1 MESGNGGASSK
12 GVFLPLSA
20 TSDVFHSNVLVPLKS
35 AYLYEE
41 SKQLFSYESAALIN
55 NPALEKK
62 YNDFRAKRREL
73 GYSEEELKESY
84 GFLLFDDVD
93 KANALGETGVLTGNS
108 TCTALGD
115 PSNGVY
121 ISVFSD
127 CLDLNRWYHEK
138 SGYIAII
145 RLTKGR
151 VKKVSENYT
160 QNFTAPTEGFD
171 CHVSEELHSVSAKTS
186 SFVAFERAQYYM
198 YELLNDGSSETAR
211 SPSAACP
218 FAIVSFTYKDT
229 KGCQTPVTPHEKS
242 GEKKLVYHYFPWR
255 GQLQIG
261 TLLYAVGLRSTAGAS
276 IPAELPPVVKIH
288 GAISMLEL
296 RQLLP
301 RAVFETCFSGEVFLD
316 GFYCSL
322 YEFVS
327 SETEQTNSLS
337 QLLWEIKEKDVALTI
352 PLNDGGFLILLP
364 SSHFLTYDDTGS
376 SAAEVLQG
384 MFVFS
389 DSRVIH
395 GDIKLG
401 QRNPAISSEI
411 LRALPVLSYAE
422 GEVEKTPTDP
432 NEELSE
438 VFVQHMQSYAA
449 LINPGLALSPSRDTS
464 SFPDQYDVPDADK
477 HLYLLPE
484 WTDRAWQ
491 NFRSYLSKPVSF
503 ELPVSKASEIL
514 AAGQEE
520 RIEDLDDGVYICLS
534 SPEDAPASHVGVES
548 EDQLT
553 GQEAAVN
560 VEATLDHCITSVEAQ
575 VDITTAPQ
583 NIAPDDLRPG
593 DVTKD
598 TEKSELTVFIK
609 TDDIGTRNLL
619 TTCTADNLPTEMI
632 VSITSAE
639 RTVTDGSL
647 SVIGTESA
655 TKHIDF
661 KLSGFPAA
669 RLQMAGLNSMSDET
683 DKTKQVF
690 NCPEVTN
697 LSKTKHKKLHR
708 GHSKGQRHAPK
719 VCIETPVPVEDDD
732 LSLKEDQSKVSTGH
746 PQLSNPSN
754 VDWRKARR
762 RKRKFGT
769 LSSKN
774 KKVRSAT
781 VGLPVTE
788 EKKADPGQQNFE
800 STILMELGACPLRKK
815 TERWDLKP
823 VISECGRILVP
834 HGSIDVADQIKNLKV
849 KLPLTKDEPCPEKLL
864 VDATMNAH
872 DTVEMQQESSTAPET
887 TVDEPGVTTSEG
899 EGSHPQNVSNVN
911 HEHIILRTSDG
922 NGSLT
927 LNPESTEH
935 SSKDDGTDTPPLK
948 TFQEKHM
955 DTPSPRNCATKGE
968 FLLNKLKSVLLR
980 GNRKTGT
987 LGSEKMTAD
996 TAPNTEPCLK
1006 KAKVDSDFGMLKTD
1020 DAVNFLQDTSLG
1032 VKEVSNMLSV
1042 DPLFA
1047 YALGLTP
1054 KETGD
1059 KIQKSEGQDTQQRK
1073 DSSETEEKNSLDK
1086 QPQITQRPLSI
1097 FPRRGRIK
1105 TLKKH
1110 QGISAEYVKR
1120 NWWLHFQTPACLAS
1134 EKLKYKECTRDK
1146 SVRKT
1151 VKEKSNSACSSTD
1164 ALNLLADLALGA
1176 NNDQVLPQPDPA
1188 LQRKPEPSLKNCDLT
1203 KDVTTVEQESVLHAL
1218 LRQPATRSIQPLES
1232 PSPSHLVG
1240 GSELVG
1246 LIAKEHAY
1254 SFHPSSS
1261 LLLDL
1266 SGTPFQVPPLSGSTR
1281 LLHHHQTMSGE
1292 TKTPHPSVIQEDRRE
1307 QNHRTPEYLK
1317 KRNVCSR
1324 KFRRSRTFVNKDGSV
1339 QITKQCKENYDF
1351 NLDSKFTSDSKDRAI
1366 IRGLHGPWDFSIQ
1379 DTSEEVQLIVHMW
1392 IGLFYS
1398 RSTAR
1403 FFHVDSDCTNPSP
1416 EESDSLEMSTG
1427 MIPAPAQSELKA
1439 NSSAPC
1445 LNVTDT
1451 SDKALDLS
1459 KKDDFVLDQGS
1470 VILDLSQRNSN
1481 AEIVTSGSQVNRKET
1496 SVSGEQK
1503 GTSDTLK
1510 TLKSLVELQTASPF
1524 QCYRNA
1530 VDCTEI
1536 VSEVDDVR
1544 STYESK
1550 RTCTPLEK
1558 AGPPEHTD
1566 VPSLKD
1572 FISVQEEMQSV
1583 SVQLESPQTA
1593 SDMCRVSHECN
1604 NEKTDMKGGVDHS
1617 EATEMKLMQK
1627 QRRDSSTEVDSNK
1640 KAANVVHTIEHD
1652 ESESQNGEN
1661 WKLKEK
1667 QYQEGHMDFSPKDFH
1682 TDDNSTNKESRVIC
1696 NGNLVDSVTQVSR
1709 EEPKAVSPGM
1719 AENVNDD
1726 MDCCAVRDDEVIKD
1740 YHFGKEDGR
1749 DEKDCYISHVE
1760 ADSDLNDQPLPI
1772 LCDDPDSVK
1781 RDSNTECN
1789 GQAPLD
1795 EQPSQANNDAC
1806 RDLQLRKLSANGHA
1820 LTDEHSVSETVPHAS
1835 SKMEPIHK
1843 DPAVEGNSENSVFGA
1858 DLSNQPLLTYDG
1870 PESVK
1875 KDGIAECNLQAPL
1888 DEQPCQADNKEDACC
1903 DLQLRNVDAS
1913 GSGVTDDRAFSET
1926 ATHLSLEMDPT
1937 YNEPVIEENSENDIC
1952 LADKAHYQRAA
1963 LDGSS
1968 ADGSVPQT
1976 NDSVE
1981 TGSQNKVMSNFSLR
1995 SDEHEDRDTRSIEG
2009 EQNVEITSQKELLY
2023 HQSHSPLFETVTRC
2037 ESEMTLT
2044 KGVDIKSD
2052 ETNKGLEKIHG
2063 PVVIPFIGIDPS
2075 GEATVQAR
2083 DSHSQGKVEEVQG
2096 QKEILSSE
2104 TTYPEIVL
2112 PTEVCS
2118 TSPVYDKKTELSAGT
2133 VSLSLFDVNEA
2144 KQPEISGS
2152 ESDDR
2157 SPTPTMDEEPYQYV
2171 TCSAPISSTSSS
2183 TFKDSETLKNM
2194 TKPCLSRSSVLTKEE
2209 MPLERKHKP
2218 TVYSV
2223 PNPHHGLHPD
2233 LELRTLRVLQSIDKL
2248 LSKSSHN
2255 DTSSQMKTA
2264 NTKRFL
2270 DQTDKLQETS
2280 IGQDCHLHT
2289 LFPSTECLQVI
2300 KSNIDQDNH
2309 KSAKNDEIHTDCISN
2324 DRVIENSVLSDLS
2337 KNKQTTSPVITYN
2350 KPASMLLEKKTE
2362 SLKGISGGLNYD
2374 KQEASELSPKNTWL
2388 SSVGD
2393 STCNSSKAT
2402 FACQDS
2408 LYQYKE
2414 TDVSKSNKIPAF
2426 LPIQSFESTK
2436 NKVDGSHSL
2445 LTNSLVEKVGRTT
2458 KEIIEMDQT
2467 DCSNTSTFVG
2477 DYKDDSMIDD
2487 RPIQE
2492 PQSSLTCTVYNVS
2505 QKRSESFLEQ
2515 ISKRCLQD
2523 DLTQASME
2531 QECLIFSEQMKQL
2544 LKRSKRG
2551 PIHQLDAHNK
2561 LNLSCSSP
2569 VTVCFSSLEEQDDS
2583 VDHLDMLSL
2592 VGQKIKVDMFD
2603 QKDLTDTT
2611 EEESSLHLQKLPQR
2625 NPLEHAGVSSVTAE
2639 CARLYTAMMNDVCDV
2654 KKVPSRPKHSRMEL
2668 LSYSSYYK
2676 SAPSNHTDFCD
2687 HMMKEEDESNLNATV
2702 KKSCTTKY
2710 RFYILVTSDDT
2721 FFEETKAQLEAEGHT
2736 AVQPSEFFLN
2746 EESSSSLFI
2755 ILRNEDIAQ
2764 HICEVP
2770 HLLELKKSAGVQF
2783 AGIDE
2788 PDDIVNLTH
2797 QELFMR
2803 GGFVMVDRAAQ
2814 ESLSLCNMKEMSKIL
2829 QELRR
2834 EGKWKWMLHYR
2845 DIRRLKEN
2853 ARLSADAKE
2862 KRNFFNWCQEVGI
2875 LEVLPYHKC
2884 DLMSRDQPDYL
2895 TCLVHLQV
2903 QNISARYHIF
2913 ITDTTADDAFGKKG
2927 ILTMTLNSFLTSSPS
2942 KTFSV

>member
-12 GVFLPLSA
+12 GVFIPLSA
-20 TSDVFHSNVLVPLKS
+20 SSDAFHSNVLAPLKS

-41 SKQLFSYESAALIN
+41 SKQLFSYESAALVN

-62 YNDFRAKRREL
+62 YKDFRAKRREL

-84 GFLLFDDVD
+84 GFLLFEDVI

-198 YELLNDGSSETAR
+198 YELLDDGSNETAQ

-242 GEKKLVYHYFPWR
+242 EEKKLVYFPWR

-261 TLLYAVGLRSTAGAS
+261 TLLYGVGLRSTAGAS

-327 SETEQTNSLS
+327 TETEQTNSLP

-352 PLNDGGFLILLP
+352 PLNDGGFLILLH

-422 GEVEKTPTDP
+422 GEVEKTPADP
-432 NEELSE
+432 NEELCE

-464 SFPDQYDVPDADK
+464 IFPDQYDVPDADK
-477 HLYLLPE
+477 HLYLFPE

-503 ELPVSKASEIL
+503 QLPVSKASEIL

-520 RIEDLDDGVYICLS
+520 QIEDLDYGVYFCLS
-534 SPEDAPASHVGVES
+534 SPEDAPDSHAGVGS
-548 EDQLT
+548 EGQLT
-553 GQEAAVN
+553 GQTAAEN
-560 VEATLDHCITSVEAQ
+560 VEAAMDHCITSAEAQ
-575 VDITTAPQ
+575 VDFTAVPQ

-598 TEKSELTVFIK
+598 TEKSELTVLIK
-609 TDDIGTRNLL
+609 TDDIRTRNLL

-647 SVIGTESA
+647 SVISTESA

-661 KLSGFPAA
+661 KLSGFSAA

-683 DKTKQVF
+683 DETKKVF

-697 LSKTKHKKLHR
+697 LSKTKHRKLRR
-708 GHSKGQRHAPK
+708 GRSKGQKHAPK
-719 VCIETPVPVEDDD
+719 VCVETPVPVEDDD
-732 LSLKEDQSKVSTGH
+732 LSLQEDQSKDSTGH
-746 PQLSNPSN
+746 PQLSNPTN
-754 VDWRKARR
+754 IDWRKVRR

-774 KKVRSAT
+774 KKMRSAT
-781 VGLPVTE
+781 VGVPVME

-800 STILMELGACPLRKK
+800 GTILMEIEACPLRKK

-823 VISECGRILVP
+823 VTSECGRILVP
-834 HGSIDVADQIKNLKV
+834 HGSIDIADQIKNLKV
-849 KLPLTKDEPCPEKLL
+849 KVPLTKDEPCPEKLL
-864 VDATMNAH
+864 VDATVNAH

-887 TVDEPGVTTSEG
+887 TVDEPEVTTSEG
-899 EGSHPQNVSNVN
+899 EGNHPQNVVSNVN
-911 HEHIILRTSDG
+911 HEHIILRPSDG

-935 SSKDDGTDTPPLK
+935 SSKDDSTDTPPLK

-968 FLLNKLKSVLLR
+968 FLLNKLKSVLLM

-996 TAPNTEPCLK
+996 TAHNTEPCLK

-1047 YALGLTP
+1047 HALGLTP

-1059 KIQKSEGQDTQQRK
+1059 KIQKSEIQDTQQRK
-1073 DSSETEEKNSLDK
+1073 DSSGTEEQNSLDK
-1086 QPQITQRPLSI
+1086 QPQITRRPLSI

-1134 EKLKYKECTRDK
+1134 EKLNYKECTRDK

-1164 ALNLLADLALGA
+1164 ALNLLADLALSA
-1176 NNDQVLPQPDPA
+1176 SNDQVLPQPGPA
-1188 LQRKPEPSLKNCDLT
+1188 PQRKPETSLKNCDIT

-1218 LRQPATRSIQPLES
+1218 LRQPTTRPIQPLES

-1281 LLHHHQTMSGE
+1281 LLHHHQTMSGR

-1317 KRNVCSR
+1317 KRMVCSR
-1324 KFRRSRTFVNKDGSV
+1324 KFRHSRTFVNKDGSV
-1339 QITKQCKENYDF
+1339 QVTKQCKGNYDF

-1366 IRGLHGPWDFSIQ
+1366 IRALHGPWNFSIQ

-1403 FFHVDSDCTNPSP
+1403 FFHVDSDCTYPSP

-1427 MIPAPAQSELKA
+1427 VIPAPAQSELKA

-1459 KKDDFVLDQGS
+1459 KKDNFVLDQGS

-1481 AEIVTSGSQVNRKET
+1481 AEIVTSGSQVNREET

-1503 GTSDTLK
+1503 DTSDTLK
-1510 TLKSLVELQTASPF
+1510 TLKSSVELQTASTF
-1524 QCYRNA
+1524 QCYTNG

-1536 VSEVDDVR
+1536 VREVNDIR

-1566 VPSLKD
+1566 VPSFKD
-1572 FISVQEEMQSV
+1572 LISVQEEVQSV

-1593 SDMCRVSHECN
+1593 SGMCHVSHECN
-1604 NEKTDMKGGVDHS
+1604 NEKTDIKDGVDHS
-1617 EATEMKLMQK
+1617 EATEIKLMQK
-1627 QRRDSSTEVDSNK
+1627 QGRDSSKEVDSNK

-1652 ESESQNGEN
+1652 ESESQNGED

-1667 QYQEGHMDFSPKDFH
+1667 QYREGHMDFSPKDFH
-1682 TDDNSTNKESRVIC
+1682 TDDNSTNEESHIVY
-1696 NGNLVDSVTQVSR
+1696 NGNLVDNVTQVSR
-1709 EEPKAVSPGM
+1709 EEPEAVSPVM
-1719 AENVNDD
+1719 AENVNDN
-1726 MDCCAVRDDEVIKD
+1726 MDCCVVCDDKVIKD
-1740 YHFGKEDGR
+1740 DHFGKEDGR
-1749 DEKDCYISHVE
+1749 DETDCYISHVE

-1772 LCDDPDSVK
+1772 LCDDPDSVT
-1781 RDSNTECN
+1781 RDSNAECN

-1795 EQPSQANNDAC
+1795 EQASQANKDAC
-1806 RDLQLRKLSANGHA
+1806 HDLQLGQLSANGCV
-1820 LTDEHSVSETVPHAS
+1820 LTDEHSISETVPHAS
-1835 SKMEPIHK
+1835 SEMEHVH
-1843 DPAVEGNSENSVFGA
+1843 DEPAVEGNSENSILGA
-1858 DLSNQPLLTYDG
+1858 DLSNQPFLTYDG
-1870 PESVK
+1870 PDSIQ
-1875 KDGIAECNLQAPL
+1875 KDCITECDLQAPL
-1888 DEQPCQADNKEDACC
+1888 DEQPHQADNKEDACC
-1903 DLQLRNVDAS
+1903 DLQLRDVGAN

-1937 YNEPVIEENSENDIC
+1937 YNEPVIEENSENYIC
-1952 LADKAHYQRAA
+1952 LADKAHYQKAA
-1963 LDGSS
+1963 LDVSI
-1968 ADGSVPQT
+1968 PQT

-1981 TGSQNKVMSNFSLR
+1981 TGSQNKVMSNLNLR
-1995 SDEHEDRDTRSIEG
+1995 SDEHEDQDTRSIEG
-2009 EQNVEITSQKELLY
+2009 EQNVDVTSQKELFY

-2044 KGVDIKSD
+2044 KGADIKSD
-2052 ETNKGLEKIHG
+2052 ETNRGLEKIHH
-2063 PVVIPFIGIDPS
+2063 PVIIPFIGLEPS
-2075 GEATVQAR
+2075 GEAR
-2083 DSHSQGKVEEVQG
+2083 DSHSQAKVEEVQG
-2096 QKEILSSE
+2096 QKEIFSSE

-2112 PTEVCS
+2112 PSEVCS
-2118 TSPVYDKKTELSAGT
+2118 TSHVYNKKAELCAGT
-2133 VSLSLFDVNEA
+2133 LSLSLFDVNETE
-2144 KQPEISGS
+2144 QPEISGS

-2171 TCSAPISSTSSS
+2171 TCSDPVSSTSSS
-2183 TFKDSETLKNM
+2183 TFKDSEPFKNM
-2194 TKPCLSRSSVLTKEE
+2194 TKTCLSRGSVLTKDE

-2218 TVYSV
+2218 SV
-2223 PNPHHGLHPD
+2223 DSDPDPHHGLHPD
-2233 LELRTLRVLQSIDKL
+2233 LELKTKKVLQSIDKF
-2248 LSKSSHN
+2248 LSKSSQN
-2255 DTSSQMKTA
+2255 GTSSQMKTA
-2264 NTKRFL
+2264 DTKHFL

-2280 IGQDCHLHT
+2280 IGQDCHLHS
-2289 LFPSTECLQVI
+2289 LFASTECLQI
-2300 KSNIDQDNH
+2300 IESNIDQDKH
-2309 KSAKNDEIHTDCISN
+2309 KSAKNDEILTDCISK
-2324 DRVIENSVLSDLS
+2324 DRVIEDSVLSHLS

-2350 KPASMLLEKKTE
+2350 KPASMLLEKKTG
-2362 SLKGISGGLNYD
+2362 SLKGIFGGLSYD
-2374 KQEASELSPKNTWL
+2374 KQEASELSPKSTWL
-2388 SSVGD
+2388 SGVSD
-2393 STCNSSKAT
+2393 SMCNSSKAK

-2408 LYQYKE
+2408 LYQSKE
-2414 TDVSKSNKIPAF
+2414 TDVSESNKIPPS
-2426 LPIQSFESTK
+2426 LPIQSFESIK
-2436 NKVDGSHSL
+2436 NEVDGSHSL
-2445 LTNSLVEKVGRTT
+2445 LTNSLVENIGQTT
-2458 KEIIEMDQT
+2458 KEIVEMDQT
-2467 DCSNTSTFVG
+2467 DCSNASTSIG

-2487 RPIQE
+2487 RPFLE
-2492 PQSSLTCTVYNVS
+2492 PQSSLTCTVYNIS
-2505 QKRSESFLEQ
+2505 QRRSESFLEQ
-2515 ISKRCLQD
+2515 LSKRCLQD

-2551 PIHQLDAHNK
+2551 PIHQLDTHDK

-2569 VTVCFSSLEEQDDS
+2569 VTIHFSSLKEQDDS
-2583 VDHLDMLSL
+2583 VDHLDMLSF

-2603 QKDLTDTT
+2603 RKDLSDTT
-2611 EEESSLHLQKLPQR
+2611 GEESSLHLQKLPQR

-2639 CARLYTAMMNDVCDV
+2639 CARLYTAMMNDVCVV

-2668 LSYSSYYK
+2668 LSYSSYSK
-2676 SAPSNHTDFCD
+2676 TAPSNHFDFCD
-2687 HMMKEEDESNLNATV
+2687 QMTREIDESNLNSTV
-2702 KKSCTTKY
+2702 KKSCKTKY

-2746 EESSSSLFI
+2746 EDSSSSLFI

-2770 HLLELKKSAGVQF
+2770 HLLDLKQSAGVQF

-2829 QELRR
+2829 QELSRK
-2834 EGKWKWMLHYR
+2834 GKWKWMLHYR

-2853 ARLSADAKE
+2853 ARLSEDAKE

-2875 LEVLPYHKC
+2875 LDVLPYHKC

-2913 ITDTTADDAFGKKG
+2913 ITDTTADEAFGKKG